1 MEKETFVDFKTLI
14 NNIINSQEEWFHEK
28 SIRNEK
34 NSIWDQSKCK
44 DLITSYMSS
53 AGTDTKRDTIA
64 KVLKSDNLKL
74 IDDIRYQHILI
85 TYFFGLAIYSKCSTI
100 KDAIDK
106 KFCNNPIYQDALE
119 KHRDEEFSYLWFLIC
134 LFHDLG
140 YQYENDFETSKTKF
154 PDFSALKNKTT
165 INNLRHNQTIL
176 DHLDGVPDL
185 YKNIIENYFYLRK
198 FKHNVYDHGIV
209 GGMQLYHDLCDIRQ
223 KKHDANHNN
232 AVENGFWRPSLEK
245 IFAYAASVVI
255 CHNIFFATNQEDAKK
270 YRMFGLSSLIN
281 TEKKYN
287 ITLQDYP
294 VFFLFCLVDT
304 LEPIK
309 VVKDVELLSK
319 ILYDISSDKIT
330 CQIDLKCGCKDRLIK
345 NIRELDT
352 WLCHVN
358 DMTINLGSSI
368 N

>member
-1 MEKETFVDFKTLI
+1 MSKKANLKTLI
-14 NNIINSQEEWFHEK
+14 NTVINSKREWFHEQ

-85 TYFFGLAIYSKCSTI
+85 TYFLGLAIYNKCSTI
-100 KDAIDK
+100 KEAINK
-106 KFCNNPIYQDALE
+106 EFCNNPIYQDALE
-119 KHRDEEFSYLWFLIC
+119 KHEREEFSYLWFLIC

-140 YQYENDFETSKTKF
+140 YQYEKDFETSKTKF
-154 PDFSALKNKTT
+154 PDFSALKNVTSIDDDNK
-165 INNLRHNQTIL
+165 TIL
-176 DHLDGVPDL
+176 DKFDGVPNL

-198 FKHNVYDHGIV
+198 FEHNVYDHGIV
-209 GGMQLYHDLCDIRQ
+209 GGMQLYYDLCDIRRR
-223 KKHDANHNN
+223 NYNN
-232 AVENGFWRPSLEK
+232 PENEEKVKNGIWKPELEK
-245 IFAYAASVVI
+245 IFALAASVVI
-255 CHNIFFATNQEDAKK
+255 CHNIFFAINQEDAKK
-270 YRMFGLSSLIN
+270 YRMYGLSSLIN
-281 TEKKYN
+281 TDKQYI

-309 VVKDVELLSK
+309 VVKDVDLLNK
-319 ILYDISSDKIT
+319 IRYDISSDKIT
-330 CQIDLKCGCKDRLIK
+330 CQINLKCGCKDRLIK

-352 WLCHVN
+352 WLCPVN
-358 DMTINLGSSI
+358 GMTISI
-368 N
+368 K